1 MSATNET
8 KPNSVM
14 KTKVKLHFLLLT
26 LLSLSGFA
34 HAQGT
39 AIGYQGRLNDGARPA
54 TGLYEFNFKVFD
66 VEAGGLALTNT
77 VVRNAVPTTN
87 GVFSVSLDF
96 GAGVFTG
103 AARWLEISVRTNG
116 VGALSILA
124 PRTPLLPTP
133 YSIFAGSAG
142 NVANGSVTANQLNT
156 AIAPTPGQ
164 FLSYNGGSFAWT
176 APGVAAGNIWSALN
190 GNASYI
196 AGNVGIG
203 TTTPSLYGHG
213 GTARILEINNSGT
226 TMHSQAHLMLYTGVN
241 SLQDSA
247 MGSVTWAQPGG
258 MAAYIGAQTR
268 STTPNA
274 PSATLTFGT
283 RQAGDG
289 GPSPRMVITE
299 AGNVGIGT
307 IVPTPGYR
315 LEVTGG
321 TILRPGNGTVQFG
334 SPNGELGMSITPT
347 VGNRADLRFD
357 GSTLKLLASTGV
369 VPPSPLNGITIG
381 VNGYVGIG
389 KASPTF
395 KLDVFS
401 DTTTA
406 IAGRSTVASGIG
418 VYGESSQFNG
428 VRGLAHNANHGGVVG
443 VHDGGGIGV
452 LGTGATG
459 VQGDGTSVGGYGGFF
474 RNTAG
479 GIALWAQGTARVGV
493 LQITGGADLAEPF
506 QMSHAH
512 IAKGSVVVIDEE
524 HPGQLKLSDQAYDR
538 RVAGIVSGA
547 NGVNPGISL
556 QQEGVLEGGQN
567 VSLSGRV
574 YVQADASTGAIKPG
588 DLLTTSGTPGH
599 AMKVSD
605 HSRSQGAILGKA
617 MSALKD
623 GQGLVLVLVT
633 LQ

>member
-1 MSATNET
+1 
-8 KPNSVM
+8 M
-14 KTKVKLHFLLLT
+14 KTKLQLYFFLLA
-26 LLSLSGFA
+26 LLSLPGLA

-39 AIGYQGRLNDGARPA
+39 AFNYQGRLVENGVPA
-54 TGLYEFNFKVFD
+54 SGLYDFVFT
-66 VEAGGLALTNT
+66 VHPSEVGGGALG
-77 VVRNAVPTTN
+77 VPVPLNAVA
-87 GVFSVSLDF
+87 VSAGQFVVPLDF
-96 GAGVFTG
+96 GAGVFAG
-103 AARWLEISVRTNG
+103 APRWLQIAVRVNG
-116 VGALSILA
+116 VGPLVTLA
-124 PRTPLLPTP
+124 PRQALLPTP
-133 YSIFAGSAG
+133 YATFAASAG
-142 NVANGSVTANQLNT
+142 GVASGSVTANQLNT
-156 AIAPTPGQ
+156 GVAPTAGQ
-164 FLSYNGGSFAWT
+164 FLSYNGGSLAWT
-176 APGVAAGNIWSALN
+176 APGVAAGNIWSLN
-190 GNASYI
+190 GSSAYYN

-203 TTTPSLYGHG
+203 TTAPSTYGHG

-226 TMHSQAHLMLYTGVN
+226 TLHSQAHLMLFSGVN
-241 SLQDSA
+241 SIADSA

-307 IVPTPGYR
+307 ITPTPGYR
-315 LEVTGG
+315 LEVVGA

-334 SPNGELGMSITPT
+334 TPNAEIGMSITPT
-347 VGNRADLRFD
+347 AGNRADLRFD
-357 GSTLKLLASTGV
+357 GSVLKLLAGTGV
-369 VPPSPLNGITIG
+369 GPPSSLNGINISTA
-381 VNGYVGIG
+381 GYVGIG
-389 KASPTF
+389 ATSPGF

-401 DTTTA
+401 DTSTA
-406 IAGRSTVASGIG
+406 IVGRSTVISGVG
-418 VYGESSQFNG
+418 VYGESAQFNG
-428 VRGLAHNANHGGVVG
+428 VRGVANNVNHGAVVG
-443 VHDGGGIGV
+443 VHNSGGLGV
-452 LGTGATG
+452 LGLSSGTG
-459 VQGDGTSVGGYGGFF
+459 VQGESTSVGGFGGYF

-479 GIALWAQGTARVGV
+479 GIALGVQGTARVGV

-506 QMSHAH
+506 KMSHEH
-512 IAKGSVVVIDEE
+512 IAKGSVVVIDED
-524 HPGQLKLSDQAYDR
+524 HPGQLKLSDKSYDR

-574 YVQADASTGAIKPG
+574 YVQADASHGSIKPG
-588 DLLTTSGTPGH
+588 DLLTTSDTPGH

-605 HSRSQGAILGKA
+605 SARSQGAILGKA
-617 MSALKD
+617 MSALKE
-623 GQGLVLVLVT
+623 GKGMVLVLVT

>member
-1 MSATNET
+1 MNT
-8 KPNSVM
+8 K
-14 KTKVKLHFLLLT
+14 LQLYFFLLA
-26 LLSLSGFA
+26 LLSVPVLA
-34 HAQGT
+34 QAQGT
-39 AIGYQGRLNDGARPA
+39 AFNYQGRLVENGVPA
-54 TGLYEFNFKVFD
+54 SGLYDFVFT
-66 VEAGGLALTNT
+66 VFPSEAGGAALGVPVPLNAIAVSSGQF
-77 VVRNAVPTTN
+77 VVP
-87 GVFSVSLDF
+87 LDF
-96 GAGVFTG
+96 GADVFTG
-103 AARWLEISVRTNG
+103 AARWLQIAVRVNG
-116 VGALSILA
+116 AGPHLTLA
-124 PRTPLLPTP
+124 PRQALLPTP
-133 YSIFAGSAG
+133 YATFAANAG
-142 NVANGSVTANQLNT
+142 GVASGSVTANQLNT
-156 AIAPTPGQ
+156 GVAPTPGQ
-164 FLSYNGGSFAWT
+164 FLSYNGGSLAWT
-176 APGVAAGNIWSALN
+176 APGVAAGNIWSLN
-190 GNASYI
+190 GSSAYYN

-203 TTTPSLYGHG
+203 TTIP
-213 GTARILEINNSGT
+213 
-226 TMHSQAHLMLYTGVN
+226 AHRL
-241 SLQDSA
+241 SI
-247 MGSVTWAQPGG
+247 GS
-258 MAAYIGAQTR
+258 
-268 STTPNA
+268 
-274 PSATLTFGT
+274 
-283 RQAGDG
+283 
-289 GPSPRMVITE
+289 GPSWTTHGWVGAVALPQASAIGWAANSAGQRFGMGHTDTGFYLFRTASNPGNAASPPIYDLVVDDS
-299 AGNVGIGT
+299 GNVGIGT
-307 IVPTPGYR
+307 TVPTAGYR
-315 LEVTGG
+315 LEVVGA
-321 TILRPGNGTVQFG
+321 TILRPGNGTIQYG

-347 VGNRADLRFD
+347 LGNRADLRFN
-357 GSTLKLLASTGV
+357 GSSLKLVASYGV
-369 VPPSPLNGITIG
+369 GPPPAEFGITIST
-381 VNGYVGIG
+381 NGYVGVG
-389 KASPTF
+389 KAPSF

-406 IAGRSTVASGIG
+406 IVGRSTAVSGIG

-574 YVQADASTGAIKPG
+574 YVKADASTGAIKPG